1 MPRRAVIEEAENH
14 ERWLISY
21 ADFITLLL
29 AFFVVMY
36 SISQVNESKYRVLSN
51 TLTDAFNAPELSEDP
66 LQVGQLAKSNP
77 LNVIEFEPG
86 PQPGKDEGK
95 EKQTQQQEFEA
106 LADKLEN
113 SLGELTAEGL
123 ANIRGN
129 EQWLEVELNSSLLF
143 ESGEALLTT
152 DAEVL
157 LNHIAQVLFDYDKP
171 IRVEGFTDS
180 IPISTP
186 RFPSNWEL
194 STARAAAVVQMFA
207 ESGLDPKRMAAIGY
221 GQYQPKADNSTPEGR
236 AANRRVVLMIAKTE
250 SLRPSIVDETPEKK
264 PATQAKDTP
273 IPEAEGQT
281 LAVDQPQTVEV
292 VPPQPPAAVP
302 AEDAIKEQ
310 LDQSK
315 SQGVKAYRLREGGLL
330 FSTEDRN
337 FEESQ

>member
-1 MPRRAVIEEAENH
+1 MPRRAVIEESENH

-51 TLTDAFNAPELSEDP
+51 TLTEAFNAPELSEDP

-95 EKQTQQQEFEA
+95 EKQRQQEDFEA
-106 LADKLEN
+106 LADQLES
-113 SLGELTAEGL
+113 SLGELTAVGL
-123 ANIRGN
+123 ANIKGN

-143 ESGEALLTT
+143 ESGQAVLTT
-152 DAEVL
+152 DAEIL
-157 LNHIAQVLFDYDKP
+157 LNNIAQVLFDYDKP

-194 STARAAAVVQMFA
+194 SASRAAAVVQMFA
-207 ESGLDPKRMAAIGY
+207 ESGLDPKRMAAVGY

-236 AANRRVVLMIAKTE
+236 AANRRVVLMIAKAD
-250 SLRPSIVDETPEKK
+250 SLRPSVVDDRPKPKAATP
-264 PATQAKDTP
+264 DTP
-273 IPEAEGQT
+273 QGQD
-281 LAVDQPQTVEV
+281 LATGEPTQVEEQTEK
-292 VPPQPPAAVP
+292 PPAAVP
-302 AEDAIKEQ
+302 AEEEIRNQ
-310 LDQSK
+310 LDEGK

-330 FSTEDRN
+330 FSTEDRS